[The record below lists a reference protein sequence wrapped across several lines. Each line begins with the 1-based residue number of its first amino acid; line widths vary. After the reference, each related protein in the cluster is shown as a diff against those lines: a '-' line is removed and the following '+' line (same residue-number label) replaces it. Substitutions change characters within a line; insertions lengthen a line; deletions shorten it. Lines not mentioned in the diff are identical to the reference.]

1 MDHPYYTAFILV
13 AGLIAGVLA
22 QWRGWRPSLW
32 TSLAVGVG
40 LRLILLVFAAADSWQ
55 PVDFAEGF
63 KPAGLAVLHH
73 QDPVLATQGSWHFL
87 PMIPYFYAL
96 TLATGL
102 PWEIAGRVCTF
113 LADVVLIVLVGKL
126 AGREHGPMARFQ
138 YATNPIALMVA
149 VIHAQVEPVALVFLV
164 GAYIV
169 ARSARP
175 IEGGGSAIRSRGAMY
190 AAWAGA
196 LFGFALSAKSW
207 PIILLPVLLA
217 MLPTWRQRLYGLCA
231 AGAVPVFFL
240 VTLPLVVDTSWK
252 NMLNVA
258 RYLGEVRPVV
268 GEWGW
273 TAVLTGGDEKLV
285 PLAATIGQVIL
296 YSTIAL
302 VMWLWWRSDRIDQTS
317 AILLAFMVVTPR
329 MGSQYLLWF
338 VPFLCARPTRWSRPA
353 MALGAVWAGI
363 GYIYLT
369 QFGDNGWWTN
379 HEWWAISSIAV
390 IPFLALAMPWARRVR
405 RPVGEIPVSETE
417 LVTVTP

>member
-1 MDHPYYTAFILV
+1 MA
-13 AGLIAGVLA
+13 ALA

-32 TSLAVGVG
+32 TTLGVGVG
-40 LRLILLVFAAADSWQ
+40 LRLILLIFAATDSWQ
-55 PVDFAEGF
+55 PVDFADGF
-63 KPAGLAVLHH
+63 KPAGLAILHH
-73 QDPVLATQGSWHFL
+73 QDPVLATHGSWHFL

-96 TLATGL
+96 ALATGL
-102 PWEIAGRVCTF
+102 PWEIAGRLCTII
-113 LADVVLIVLVGKL
+113 ADSVLILLVGNL
-126 AGREHGPMARFQ
+126 AGRKHKAAARFQ
-138 YATNPIALMVA
+138 YACNPIALMIA

-169 ARSARP
+169 ARSTP
-175 IEGGGSAIRSRGAMY
+175 LLEGGSLRGRGAMN

-217 MLPTWRQRLYGLCA
+217 MLPSWRQRLYGLCA
-231 AGAVPVFFL
+231 AGAVPLFFL
-240 VTLPLVVDTSWK
+240 VTLPLVVDSSWS

-258 RYLGEVRPVV
+258 RYLGEVRPIV

-273 TAVLTGGDEKLV
+273 TAVMTGGDWQLV
-285 PLAATIGQVIL
+285 PGAARIGEIVL

-329 MGSQYLLWF
+329 MGAQYLLWF

-353 MALGAVWAGI
+353 MTIAAVWAGL

-369 QFGDNGWWTN
+369 QFDENGWWKN
-379 HEWWAISSIAV
+379 HEWWAISSVAV
-390 IPFLALAMPWARRVR
+390 IPFLVLAMPWARRVS
-405 RPVGEIPVSETE
+405 RPTKETPVSETE
-417 LVTVTP
+417 LVTTA

>member
-1 MDHPYYTAFILV
+1 MDHPYFTAFILV
-13 AGLIAGVLA
+13 AGLVMAVLA
-22 QWRGWRPSLW
+22 QWRGWRPSLA
-32 TSLAVGVG
+32 TALAVGIG
-40 LRLILLVFAAADSWQ
+40 LRLILLIFASVDSWQ

-63 KPAGLAVLHH
+63 KPAGLAILHH

-96 TLATGL
+96 ALATGL
-102 PWEIAGRVCTF
+102 PWEIAGRLCTII
-113 LADVVLIVLVGKL
+113 ADVVLIALVGKL
-126 AGREHGPMARFQ
+126 AGAKYRPMARFQ
-138 YATNPIALMVA
+138 YACNPIALMIS

-169 ARSARP
+169 ARATP
-175 IEGGGSAIRSRGAMY
+175 AIEGSAIRSRGAIN

-196 LFGFALSAKSW
+196 LLGFALSAKSW

-231 AGAVPVFFL
+231 AGAVPLFFL
-240 VTLPLVVDTSWK
+240 VTLPLVVSTSWA

-258 RYLGEVRPVV
+258 RYLGEVRPIV

-273 TAVLTGGDEKLV
+273 TAVMTGGDWQLASTAAKL
-285 PLAATIGQVIL
+285 GQVVL
-296 YSTIAL
+296 YSTILL

-329 MGSQYLLWF
+329 MGAQYLMWF

-353 MALGAVWAGI
+353 MTLGAIWAGL

-369 QFGDNGWWTN
+369 QFDDNGWWKN
-379 HEWWAISSIAV
+379 HEWWAISSVAV
-390 IPFLALAMPWARRVR
+390 IPFLVLAMPWSRRVS
-405 RPVGEIPVSETE
+405 RPSKDVKVPETE
-417 LVTVTP
+417 LVTAA

>member
-1 MDHPYYTAFILV
+1 MDHPEITAFILV
-13 AGLIAGVLA
+13 AGLAMAVLA

-32 TSLAVGVG
+32 TTLAVGIG
-40 LRLILLVFAAADSWQ
+40 LRGLLLILAATDSWQ

-63 KPAGLAVLHH
+63 KPAGLAILHH

-102 PWEIAGRVCTF
+102 PWEFAGRICTIV
-113 LADVVLIVLVGKL
+113 ADIILILLVGRL
-126 AGREHGPMARFQ
+126 AGRKYKEMARFQ
-138 YATNPIALMVA
+138 YACNPIALMIS

-164 GAYIV
+164 AAYIV
-169 ARSARP
+169 ARSTRP
-175 IEGGGSAIRSRGAMY
+175 LDGGAFRGPGAMY
-190 AAWAGA
+190 AASAGA
-196 LFGFALSAKSW
+196 LFGFSLSAKSW

-240 VTLPLVVDTSWK
+240 VTLPLVVDTSWS
-252 NMLNVA
+252 NMLDVA
-258 RYLGEVRPVV
+258 RYLGEVRPIV

-273 TAVLTGGDEKLV
+273 TAVMTGGDWQ
-285 PLAATIGQVIL
+285 LASTAAKIGQVVL
-296 YSTIAL
+296 YSTILL

-329 MGSQYLLWF
+329 MGAQYLMWF

-353 MALGAVWAGI
+353 MLMGSIWAGL

-369 QFGDNGWWTN
+369 QFDDNGWWKN
-379 HEWWAISSIAV
+379 HEWWAISSLAV
-390 IPFLALAMPWARRVR
+390 IPFLVLAMPWSRRVS
-405 RPVGEIPVSETE
+405 RPTKDVTVPEGE
-417 LVTVTP
+417 LVTTT

>member
-1 MDHPYYTAFILV
+1 MDHPEFTAFILV
-13 AGLIAGVLA
+13 AGLIMAVLA
-22 QWRGWRPSLW
+22 QWRGWRPSLR
-32 TSLAVGVG
+32 TALAVGIG
-40 LRLILLVFAAADSWQ
+40 LRLILLIFAATDSWQ

-63 KPAGLAVLHH
+63 KPAGLAILHH

-96 TLATGL
+96 ALSTGL
-102 PWEIAGRVCTF
+102 PWEIAGRLCTI

-126 AGREHGPMARFQ
+126 AGRKYEAAARFQ
-138 YATNPIALMVA
+138 YACNPIALMIA

-169 ARSARP
+169 ARATRP
-175 IEGGGSAIRSRGAMY
+175 LEGGSLRGRGAMN

-240 VTLPLVVDTSWK
+240 VTLPLVVDSSWS

-258 RYLGEVRPVV
+258 RYLGEVRPIV

-273 TAVLTGGDEKLV
+273 TAVMTGGDWQLV
-285 PLAATIGQVIL
+285 PGAARIGEIIL

-329 MGSQYLLWF
+329 MGAQYLLWF

-353 MALGAVWAGI
+353 MTVAAVWAGL

-369 QFGDNGWWTN
+369 QFDENGWWKN
-379 HEWWAISSIAV
+379 HEWWAISSVAV
-390 IPFLALAMPWARRVR
+390 IPFLVLAMPWGRRVS
-405 RPVGEIPVSETE
+405 RPAEEATVPENE
-417 LVTVTP
+417 LVTTA

>member
-1 MDHPYYTAFILV
+1 MDHPYFTAFILV
-13 AGLIAGVLA
+13 AGLIMAVLA
-22 QWRGWRPSLW
+22 QWRGWRPSLA
-32 TSLAVGVG
+32 TALAVGIG
-40 LRLILLVFAAADSWQ
+40 LRLILLIFASVDSWQ

-63 KPAGLAVLHH
+63 KPAGLAILHH

-96 TLATGL
+96 ALATGL
-102 PWEIAGRVCTF
+102 PWEIAGRLCTII
-113 LADVVLIVLVGKL
+113 ADVVLIVLVGKL
-126 AGREHGPMARFQ
+126 AGAKYKPMARFQ
-138 YATNPIALMVA
+138 YACNPIALMIS

-169 ARSARP
+169 ARATP
-175 IEGGGSAIRSRGAMY
+175 AIEGSAIRSRGAIN

-231 AGAVPVFFL
+231 AGAVPLFIL
-240 VTLPLVVDTSWK
+240 VTLPLVVSTSWA

-258 RYLGEVRPVV
+258 RFLGEVRPIV

-273 TAVLTGGDEKLV
+273 TAVMTGCDWQLASTAAKL
-285 PLAATIGQVIL
+285 GQVVL
-296 YSTIAL
+296 YSTILL

-329 MGSQYLLWF
+329 MGAQYLMWF

-353 MALGAVWAGI
+353 MTLGAIWAGL

-369 QFGDNGWWTN
+369 QFDDNGWWKN
-379 HEWWAISSIAV
+379 HEWWAVSSIAV
-390 IPFLALAMPWARRVR
+390 IPFLVLAMPWARRVR
-405 RPVGEIPVSETE
+405 RPVREPPVPETE
-417 LVTVTP
+417 LVTTGS

>member
-1 MDHPYYTAFILV
+1 MDHPYLTALILV
-13 AGLIAGVLA
+13 AGLIVGVLA
-22 QWRGWRPSLW
+22 QWRGWRPSLR
-32 TSLAVGVG
+32 TTLAVGIG
-40 LRLILLVFAAADSWQ
+40 LRLILLILASADSWQ

-63 KPAGLAVLHH
+63 KPAGLAILHH

-96 TLATGL
+96 ALATGL
-102 PWEIAGRVCTF
+102 PWEIAGRLCTII
-113 LADVVLIVLVGKL
+113 ADVVLIVLVGKL
-126 AGREHGPMARFQ
+126 AGRKYESMARFQ
-138 YATNPIALMVA
+138 YATNPIALMIA

-169 ARSARP
+169 ARSTRP
-175 IEGGGSAIRSRGAMY
+175 GDDGALKGHGAMN

-240 VTLPLVVDTSWK
+240 VTLPLVVDTSWT

-258 RYLGEVRPVV
+258 RYLGEVRPIV

-273 TAVLTGGDEKLV
+273 TAVMTGGDWQ
-285 PLAATIGQVIL
+285 LASTAAKIGEIIL
-296 YSTIAL
+296 YSTILL
-302 VMWLWWRSDRIDQTS
+302 VMWLWWRSDRVDQTS

-329 MGSQYLLWF
+329 MGAQYLLWF

-353 MALGAVWAGI
+353 MTLGAIWAGL

-369 QFGDNGWWTN
+369 QFDDNGWWKN
-379 HEWWAISSIAV
+379 HEWWAVSSVAV
-390 IPFLALAMPWARRVR
+390 IPFLVLAMPWSRRVS
-405 RPVGEIPVSETE
+405 RPAKEVTVPETE
-417 LVTVTP
+417 LVTTGS

>member
-1 MDHPYYTAFILV
+1 MDHPVYTAFILV
-13 AGLIAGVLA
+13 AALLVAALA
-22 QWRGWRPSLW
+22 HWRGWRPSWW
-32 TSLAVGVG
+32 TALAVGVG
-40 LRLILLVFAAADSWQ
+40 LRLLLLISASADSWQ

-63 KPAGLAVLHH
+63 KPAGLAILHR

-96 TLATGL
+96 ALATGL
-102 PWEIAGRVCTF
+102 PWEIAGRLCTI
-113 LADVVLIVLVGKL
+113 LADTVLILLVGRL
-126 AGREHGPMARFQ
+126 AGRKYEAQARFQ
-138 YATNPIALMVA
+138 YACNPIALMIA

-164 GAYIV
+164 GAYLV
-169 ARSARP
+169 AQATRP
-175 IEGGGSAIRSRGAMY
+175 PDGSGRGAMY

-217 MLPTWRQRLYGLCA
+217 MLPTWRQRLYGLVA
-231 AGAVPVFFL
+231 AGAVPLFFL
-240 VTLPLVVDTSWK
+240 VTLPLVVSTSWS

-258 RYLGEVRPVV
+258 RYLGEVRPIV

-273 TAVLTGGDEKLV
+273 TAVMTGGDWE
-285 PLAATIGQVIL
+285 LASAAAKIGQVVL
-296 YSTIAL
+296 YSTILL

-329 MGSQYLLWF
+329 MGAQYLLWF

-353 MALGAVWAGI
+353 MWLGSVWAGL

-369 QFGDNGWWTN
+369 QFDDNGWWKN
-379 HEWWAISSIAV
+379 HEWWAVSSVAV
-390 IPFLALAMPWARRVR
+390 IPFLVLAMPWARRVR
-405 RPVGEIPVSETE
+405 RPARDVRVPDGE
-417 LVTVTP
+417 LVTVATE

>member
-1 MDHPYYTAFILV
+1 MA
-13 AGLIAGVLA
+13 VLA
-22 QWRGWRPSLW
+22 QWRGWRPSLA
-32 TSLAVGVG
+32 TALAVGIG
-40 LRLILLVFAAADSWQ
+40 LRLILLIFASVDSWQ

-63 KPAGLAVLHH
+63 KPAGLAILHH

-96 TLATGL
+96 ALATGL
-102 PWEIAGRVCTF
+102 PWEIAGRLCTII
-113 LADVVLIVLVGKL
+113 ADVVLIVLVGKL
-126 AGREHGPMARFQ
+126 AGAKYKPMARFQ
-138 YATNPIALMVA
+138 YACNPIALMIS

-169 ARSARP
+169 ARATP
-175 IEGGGSAIRSRGAMY
+175 AIEGSAIRSRGAIN

-231 AGAVPVFFL
+231 AGAVPLFFL
-240 VTLPLVVDTSWK
+240 VTLPLVVSTSWA

-258 RYLGEVRPVV
+258 RYLGEVRPIV

-273 TAVLTGGDEKLV
+273 TAVMTGGDWQLASTAAKL
-285 PLAATIGQVIL
+285 GQVVL
-296 YSTIAL
+296 YSTILL

-329 MGSQYLLWF
+329 MGAQYLMWF

-353 MALGAVWAGI
+353 MTLGAIWAGL

-369 QFGDNGWWTN
+369 QFDDNGWWKN
-379 HEWWAISSIAV
+379 HEWWAISSVAV
-390 IPFLALAMPWARRVR
+390 IPFLILAMPWSRRVS
-405 RPVGEIPVSETE
+405 RPAKDVTVPENE
-417 LVTVTP
+417 LVTTA

>member
-1 MDHPYYTAFILV
+1 MDHPVFVAFILV
-13 AGLIAGVLA
+13 AGLIMAVLA

-32 TSLAVGVG
+32 TALAVGVG
-40 LRLILLVFAAADSWQ
+40 LRLILLIFAAADSWQ

-63 KPAGLAVLHH
+63 KPAGLAILHH

-96 TLATGL
+96 ALATGL
-102 PWEIAGRVCTF
+102 PWEIAGRLCT
-113 LADVVLIVLVGKL
+113 LIADVVLIVLVGKL
-126 AGREHGPMARFQ
+126 AGRENESRARFQ
-138 YATNPIALMVA
+138 YACNPIALMIA

-169 ARSARP
+169 ARSTRP
-175 IEGGGSAIRSRGAMY
+175 LEGSSLRGPGAMY

-240 VTLPLVVDTSWK
+240 VTLPLVVSTSWS
-252 NMLNVA
+252 NMLDVA
-258 RYLGEVRPVV
+258 RYLGEVRPIV

-273 TAVLTGGDEKLV
+273 TAVMTGGDWQ
-285 PLAATIGQVIL
+285 LASTAAKIGEIIL

-329 MGSQYLLWF
+329 MGAQYLLWF

-353 MALGAVWAGI
+353 MTLGAIWAGL

-369 QFGDNGWWTN
+369 QFDDNGWWKN
-379 HEWWAISSIAV
+379 HEWWAVSSVAIL
-390 IPFLALAMPWARRVR
+390 PFLVLAMPWARRVS
-405 RPVGEIPVSETE
+405 RPARETAVAETE
-417 LVTVTP
+417 LVATGS

>member
-1 MDHPYYTAFILV
+1 MDHPYFTAFILV
-13 AGLIAGVLA
+13 AGLIMAVVA
-22 QWRGWRPSLW
+22 QWRGWRPSLR
-32 TSLAVGVG
+32 TTLAVGIG
-40 LRLILLVFAAADSWQ
+40 LRLLLLIFASADSWQ

-63 KPAGLAVLHH
+63 KPAGLAILHH

-96 TLATGL
+96 ALATGL
-102 PWEIAGRVCTF
+102 PWEIAGRLCTII
-113 LADVVLIVLVGKL
+113 ADVVLIVLVGKL
-126 AGREHGPMARFQ
+126 AGRKYASMARFQ
-138 YATNPIALMVA
+138 YACNPIALMIA

-175 IEGGGSAIRSRGAMY
+175 LEGSSFRGPGAMN

-240 VTLPLVVDTSWK
+240 VTLPLVVDTSWA

-258 RYLGEVRPVV
+258 RYLGEVRPIV

-273 TAVLTGGDEKLV
+273 TAVMTGGDWQ
-285 PLAATIGQVIL
+285 LASTAAKVGQVIL
-296 YSTIAL
+296 YSTILL
-302 VMWLWWRSDRIDQTS
+302 VMWLWWRSDRVDQTS

-329 MGSQYLLWF
+329 MGAQYLLWF

-353 MALGAVWAGI
+353 MTLGAVWAGL

-369 QFGDNGWWTN
+369 QFDDNGWWKN
-379 HEWWAISSIAV
+379 HEWWAISSVV
-390 IPFLALAMPWARRVR
+390 ILPFLVLAMPWSRRVS
-405 RPVGEIPVSETE
+405 RPAKDVKVPETE
-417 LVTVTP
+417 LVTAA

>member
-1 MDHPYYTAFILV
+1 MDHPEFTAFILV
-13 AGLIAGVLA
+13 AGLITAGLA
-22 QWRGWRPSLW
+22 QWRGWRPSLR
-32 TSLAVGVG
+32 TALAVGIG
-40 LRLILLVFAAADSWQ
+40 LRLLLLIFAATDSWQ

-63 KPAGLAVLHH
+63 KPAGLAILHH

-96 TLATGL
+96 ALATGL
-102 PWEIAGRVCTF
+102 PWEIAGRLCTII
-113 LADVVLIVLVGKL
+113 ADVVLIVLVGKL
-126 AGREHGPMARFQ
+126 AGRKHEAAARFQ
-138 YATNPIALMVA
+138 YACNPIALMIA

-169 ARSARP
+169 ARSTPRLEDSSLRGP
-175 IEGGGSAIRSRGAMY
+175 GAMN

-240 VTLPLVVDTSWK
+240 VTLPLVVSSSWA

-258 RYLGEVRPVV
+258 RYLGEVRPIV

-273 TAVLTGGDEKLV
+273 TAVMTGGDWQ
-285 PLAATIGQVIL
+285 LASGAARIGEIIL
-296 YSTIAL
+296 YATIAL

-329 MGSQYLLWF
+329 MGAQYLLWF

-353 MALGAVWAGI
+353 MTLGAIWAGL

-369 QFGDNGWWTN
+369 QFDDNGWWKN
-379 HEWWAISSIAV
+379 HEWWAVSSVVV
-390 IPFLALAMPWARRVR
+390 IPFLVLAMPWARRVS
-405 RPVGEIPVSETE
+405 RPVKEVPVAESE
-417 LVTVTP
+417 LVTTV